1 MKFLI
6 FISIIKEINFRP
18 HIQLGYIIQLDQIY
32 KIKISIF
39 IADKLTVILL
49 KNHLL
54 VIVRILKEIIETYW
68 INEYCP

>member
-1 MKFLI
+1 M
-6 FISIIKEINFRP
+6 NFRP
-18 HIQLGYIIQLDQIY
+18 HMQLGYIIQLDQIY

-54 VIVRILKEIIETYW
+54 VIVSILKEIIVIY
-68 INEYCP
+68 

>member
-1 MKFLI
+1 M
-6 FISIIKEINFRP
+6 NFRP
-18 HIQLGYIIQLDQIY
+18 HMQLGCIIQLEHIY

-54 VIVRILKEIIETYW
+54 VIVSILKEIIVIY
-68 INEYCP
+68 

>member
-1 MKFLI
+1 MTWSGTMKFLI
-6 FISIIKEINFRP
+6 FHINAKEMNFRP
-18 HIQLGYIIQLDQIY
+18 HMQLGCIIQLDHIY

-54 VIVRILKEIIETYW
+54 VIVSILKEIIVIY
-68 INEYCP
+68 

>member
-1 MKFLI
+1 M
-6 FISIIKEINFRP
+6 NFRP
-18 HIQLGYIIQLDQIY
+18 HMQLGGIIQLDHIY

-54 VIVRILKEIIETYW
+54 VIVSILKEIIVIY
-68 INEYCP
+68 